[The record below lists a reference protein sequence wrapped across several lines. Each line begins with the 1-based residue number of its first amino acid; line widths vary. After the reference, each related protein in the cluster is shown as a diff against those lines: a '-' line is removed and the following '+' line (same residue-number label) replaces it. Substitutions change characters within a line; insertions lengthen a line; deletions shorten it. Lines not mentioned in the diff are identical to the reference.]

1 MGRKSEKTRDICI
14 CIADSLGC
22 MVETKIIPESNSI
35 PIKIYFKN
43 PGSLATRK
51 INTIMGVMS

>member
-1 MGRKSEKTRDICI
+1 M